1 MASLPAFRV
10 LVITISIA
18 ESTLPLTFFDLA
30 WVNAGAV
37 ERVFFYQIP
46 HSTSD
51 FFDSILTFFA
61 CRQDLPP
68 PRQDISGTHARDI
81 NVLRP
86 LVPQL
91 PKSDDGRVP
100 PLALQVT
107 VFPNQ
112 GAAIGVAVHHAA
124 CDGLSSTRFMSSWA
138 STRAR
143 SKGLAGALASPP
155 VFDRS
160 MIARSLRDRH
170 SYHVDINY
178 GFREKIERFLTNMCD
193 WQ

>member
-30 WVNAGAV
+30 WICHPLDKYEIHYADGGDSVPFTVAEYEA
-37 ERVFFYQIP
+37 
-46 HSTSD
+46 D
-51 FFDSILTFFA
+51 FE
-61 CRQDLPP
+61 
-68 PRQDISGTHARDI
+68 DISGTHARDI

-178 GFREKIERFLTNMCD
+178 GFREKIERFLTNMCV

>member
-1 MASLPAFRV
+1 MGKRWSRGTSFLLPHPPLHLRLLRLHPPRPQV
-10 LVITISIA
+10 
-18 ESTLPLTFFDLA
+18 LPLPRSP
-30 WVNAGAV
+30 AV
-37 ERVFFYQIP
+37 LP
-46 HSTSD
+46 
-51 FFDSILTFFA
+51 A

-143 SKGLAGALASPP
+143 SKGLAGS
-155 VFDRS
+155 
-160 MIARSLRDRH
+160 
-170 SYHVDINY
+170 
-178 GFREKIERFLTNMCD
+178 
-193 WQ
+193 

>member
-30 WVNAGAV
+30 WENTGAV
-37 ERVFFYQIP
+37 ERVFFYHVP

-68 PRQDISGTHARDI
+68 PRQGISGTHARDI

-100 PLALQVT
+100 LLALQVT

-112 GAAIGVAVHHAA
+112 GAAA
-124 CDGLSSTRFMSSWA
+124 CDGLRSTRFMSCWA

-160 MIARSLRDRH
+160 MNARSL
-170 SYHVDINY
+170 
-178 GFREKIERFLTNMCD
+178 
-193 WQ
+193 